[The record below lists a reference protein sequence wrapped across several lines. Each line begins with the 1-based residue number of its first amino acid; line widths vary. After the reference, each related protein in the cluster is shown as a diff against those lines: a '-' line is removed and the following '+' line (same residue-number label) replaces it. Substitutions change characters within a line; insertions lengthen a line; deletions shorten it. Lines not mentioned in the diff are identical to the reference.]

1 MTTAKKGTGVGGL
14 RIALASDLQLHLE
27 FGDIV
32 LENKEKADVL
42 ILAGDICVA
51 KDCAKD
57 NYIAERNRA
66 FFQRVSAQFPKVI
79 YIMGN
84 HEHYDGDFVQSKT
97 LLQKMFDDL
106 YLTNIILLEKETIT
120 IDDVT
125 FIGGTLWT
133 NMNKSDPLTMWHAGQ
148 SMNDY
153 KEIRNSSHGY
163 SGGGYMSRLQTEDT
177 IKDHEIMLDYI
188 KQVVE
193 DKLDQKFVVVGH
205 HAPSFGSV
213 SPVYHNDNLMNGN
226 FYSDL
231 TEFIMD
237 RPQIKLWIHGHMH
250 NNSDYMIKGTR
261 VVCNPRGYFG
271 YEARANHFEL
281 KHLEI

>member
-1 MTTAKKGTGVGGL
+1 MKL
-14 RIALASDLQLHLE
+14 ALASDIHLE

-32 LENKEKADVL
+32 LENKEKADIL

-51 KDCAKD
+51 KDCAKA
-57 NYIAERNRA
+57 NYIGERFQA
-66 FFQRVSAQFPKVI
+66 FFQRVSFQFPKVI

-84 HEHYDGDFVQSKT
+84 HEHYTGDFLNSKD

-106 YLTNIILLEKETIT
+106 GLTNITLLEKETLT

-133 NMNKSDPLTMWHAGQ
+133 NMNKRDPLTMWHAGQ

-153 KEIRNSSHGY
+153 KEIKNSAHGY
-163 SGGGYMSRLQTEDT
+163 SGGGYMSRLQPEDT
-177 IKDHEIMLDYI
+177 LKDHDVMLDYI
-188 KQVVE
+188 GLVVE
-193 DKLDQKFVVVGH
+193 GKLDQKFVVVGH
-205 HAPSFGSV
+205 HAPSFSSV
-213 SPVYHNDNLMNGN
+213 SPVYQNDTLMNGN

-261 VVCNPRGYFG
+261 VVCNPRGYSG
-271 YEARANHFEL
+271 YETRADYFEL
-281 KHLEI
+281 QYLEV

>member
-1 MTTAKKGTGVGGL
+1 MKL
-14 RIALASDLQLHLE
+14 ALASDIHLE

-32 LENKEKADVL
+32 LENKEKADIL

-51 KDCAKD
+51 KDCAKA
-57 NYIAERNRA
+57 NYIGERFQA
-66 FFQRVSAQFPKVI
+66 FFQRVSFQFPKVI

-84 HEHYDGDFVQSKT
+84 HEHYTGDFLNSKD

-106 YLTNIILLEKETIT
+106 GLTNITLLEKETLT

-133 NMNKSDPLTMWHAGQ
+133 NMNKRDPLTMWHAGQ

-153 KEIRNSSHGY
+153 KEIKNSAHGY
-163 SGGGYMSRLQTEDT
+163 SGGGYMSRLQPEDT
-177 IKDHEIMLDYI
+177 LKDHDVMLDYI
-188 KQVVE
+188 RQVVE
-193 DKLDQKFVVVGH
+193 GKLDQKFVVVGH
-205 HAPSFGSV
+205 HAPTFGSV
-213 SPVYHNDNLMNGN
+213 SPAYQNDTLMNGN

-250 NNSDYMIKGTR
+250 NNSDYMIKNTR

-271 YEARANHFEL
+271 YETRADYFEL
-281 KHLEI
+281 QYLEV